1 MTYIK
6 HTPSTLTGGALLDPP
21 RPAEGR
27 IGSEADK
34 SDFREARHQLD
45 RVRRNNSTLQLG
57 SSGEQVKLLQQD
69 LNAWRGKHGLSALD
83 VNGSFDRRT
92 LDAVREFQR
101 YHAIGVSDGGLIRH
115 DASRAN
121 FGLVA
126 DGVVGPRT
134 MRALDL
140 ENGRESLAFNEF
152 KKVTHGRWDKS
163 QTGHRFRWMAA
174 DAPLSADLAKLFV
187 AVNGEKALKALEE
200 MCARL
205 GASSEYMLRV
215 MGFETAWS
223 FDPSERNPH
232 SGATGLIQ
240 FTRGTARG
248 LGTSVTALARMTA
261 EEQMHYV
268 EKYFQPYA
276 GRLSTLEDNYL
287 AVYYPAALGKSDD
300 HVLYARGSAE
310 WAQNPVFRTSRG
322 HVTRGDV
329 VRSFTQSVE
338 MA

>member
-1 MTYIK
+1 MELP
-6 HTPSTLTGGALLDPP
+6 HSPDGV
-21 RPAEGR
+21 
-27 IGSEADK
+27 IGSEAEK
-34 SDFREARHQLD
+34 SDFREAGYRVDL
-45 RVRRNNSTLQLG
+45 VRRNRTALRLG
-57 SSGEQVKLLQQD
+57 SEGEEVKLLQQD
-69 LNAWRGKHGLSALD
+69 LNTWLKKQGLKELS
-83 VNGSFDRRT
+83 VTGEFDRNT
-92 LDAVREFQR
+92 LQAVREFQR
-101 YHAIGVSDGGLIRH
+101 YHAIGLRDGSLVRH
-115 DASRAN
+115 DGQRAD
-121 FGLVA
+121 FGLVV
-126 DGVVGPRT
+126 DGIVGPRT

-140 ENGRESLAFNEF
+140 ENGRESLAFNDF
-152 KKVTHGRWDKS
+152 KRVTGGRWDKG
-163 QTGHRFRWMAA
+163 QTGHRFRWLAA
-174 DAPLSADLAKLFV
+174 DAPLSADMASLFV
-187 AVNGEKALKALEE
+187 AANGQRALKALEE

-300 HVLYARGSAE
+300 HVLYTRESAE
-310 WAQNPVFRTSRG
+310 WSQNPVFRTSRG